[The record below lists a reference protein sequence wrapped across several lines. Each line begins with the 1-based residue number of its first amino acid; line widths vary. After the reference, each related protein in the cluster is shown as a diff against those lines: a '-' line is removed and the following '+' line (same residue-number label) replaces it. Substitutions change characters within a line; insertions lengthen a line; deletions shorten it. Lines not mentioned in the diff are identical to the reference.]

1 MSLRK
6 LVIFGN
12 SGSGKSTLAKEIA
25 AAENLA
31 HLDMDT
37 IAWEEGS
44 PPVRKPLS
52 DSGRELELFLAA
64 NTGWVIEGCYADLIG
79 LVLTESPELVF
90 LDLPVTD
97 CIANARARPWEPH
110 KYESPEAQD
119 ANLSMLIDWISE
131 YETREGVFSRAA
143 HQAIFSSYSGK
154 KTRYTSNNR

>member
-44 PPVRKPLS
+44 PPVRKSLS

-64 NTGWVIEGCYADLIG
+64 NTGWVIEGCYADLIE
-79 LVLTESPELVF
+79 LVLPESPELVF
-90 LDLPVTD
+90 LDLPVAD

-131 YETREGVFSRAA
+131 YESRDGVFSRAA
-143 HQAIFSSYSGK
+143 HQAIFSSYRGM
-154 KTRYTSNNR
+154 KTRYTSNRR